1 VTRGVGHVGGGAAI
15 DDVDGRIGTGR
26 QEQLD
31 HLDVAVLGG
40 FMERGKAPVLCRVDI
55 GSGGKQHATDFE
67 VPPRGGRVE
76 RLVGECV
83 RGVRADRRACIEQGA
98 GDLGLPEERGEM
110 ERGEPVGRERPNGG
124 GIIVERGT
132 DAIDTAER
140 RAFEDVKV
148 GVAGEERIHR
158 RSVKPVPRQQDRRY
172 AVLTA
177 RVDELRILR
186 QQRAHPLA
194 IACGDRRHHVRGAG
208 HPRSLPQ
215 HPARGYDAREKED
228 QPGMRLADKV
238 SIITGGGGGM
248 GRVAARM
255 FAEQGAKVVVA
266 EFGQAAGRETVDQ
279 ITQAGG
285 QATFV
290 QADVSKEADAKAMV
304 DHAVATYG
312 RLDVIYNNA
321 GVMPEADHSVT
332 DTSVDVWDQVMAV
345 NVRGVFLGC
354 KYAIPAMEAAGGG
367 SIINIAS
374 FVALVGC
381 SVPQDAYTA
390 SKGAVL
396 SLTRSLAV
404 QFGPKGI
411 RTNAICP
418 GPVETPL
425 LMDWLVKDE
434 EAKRIRLARN
444 PTGRFGKPEEIVHM
458 AVYLASD
465 ESRWTNGASLVVDG
479 GITVNYF

>member
-1 VTRGVGHVGGGAAI
+1 
-15 DDVDGRIGTGR
+15 
-26 QEQLD
+26 
-31 HLDVAVLGG
+31 
-40 FMERGKAPVLCRVDI
+40 
-55 GSGGKQHATDFE
+55 
-67 VPPRGGRVE
+67 
-76 RLVGECV
+76 
-83 RGVRADRRACIEQGA
+83 
-98 GDLGLPEERGEM
+98 
-110 ERGEPVGRERPNGG
+110 
-124 GIIVERGT
+124 
-132 DAIDTAER
+132 
-140 RAFEDVKV
+140 
-148 GVAGEERIHR
+148 
-158 RSVKPVPRQQDRRY
+158 
-172 AVLTA
+172 
-177 RVDELRILR
+177 
-186 QQRAHPLA
+186 
-194 IACGDRRHHVRGAG
+194 
-208 HPRSLPQ
+208 
-215 HPARGYDAREKED
+215 
-228 QPGMRLADKV
+228 MRLADKV

-255 FAEQGAKVVVA
+255 FAEHGARVVVA
-266 EFGQAAGRETVDQ
+266 EYGEAAGRETVDQ
-279 ITQAGG
+279 ITAAGG

-290 QADVSKEADAKAMV
+290 QADVSKEADAKAMI
-304 DHAVATYG
+304 DHAVARYG
-312 RLDVIYNNA
+312 RLDVLYNNA

-354 KYAIPAMEAAGGG
+354 KYAIPEMEANGSG

-374 FVALVGC
+374 FVALIGC

-444 PTGRFGKPEEIVHM
+444 PSGRFGKPEEIVNM

-479 GITVNYF
+479 GITINYF